1 MTSQNHVSQ
10 VDGASHSP
18 WSLWLERLASIL
30 RWHPPEEVILLSTAV
45 FVGVGTGYGAVFFI
59 WLIGRITDLRLTFE
73 QRAGI
78 VGLLTFM
85 VVAGLIVGVM
95 VSRWASE
102 AKGHGVPE
110 VMEAIAVRG
119 GRIRPRVAIVKILA
133 SGLTIGAGGSAGREG
148 PIVQV
153 GAALGSTVGQV
164 LRFANDRVQ
173 TLVAAGAAAGIA
185 ATFNAPIAGAIFAL
199 EVILGRFSARNFGA
213 VVISAVSAS
222 IISRIYLGDQ
232 PAFAVPAYPL
242 HHLGELPIYVVLGVL
257 AAIVAV
263 IFIRVLYALEDF
275 FDEWGIPMPLKT
287 ALGLLLTGG
296 VALLLPQYEIL
307 GPGLHMIGEV
317 IAENVPLAFQTMI
330 LLLILKLAATSFTLG
345 SGNSG
350 GVFAPSLFM
359 GAVLGGLVGQ
369 AAHALWPDVAINPGA
384 YAIVGMAA
392 TFAGAARAPMT
403 AVLIV
408 FEMSNDYKLILPL
421 MLATVI
427 ATFFAEALFK
437 ESIYTLKLKR
447 KGITIQ
453 AGRDVDVLQAV
464 TVGEVM
470 SRDFGAVS
478 TNTTLSELSDFFA
491 RTHRHGAIVLDEQGK
506 LWGLVTVSDLDRAV
520 EDELPRSTPVTEIG
534 TPRARLVVAYPDE
547 TLAEVL
553 TRMGIRGYGRLPVV
567 AREDPTHVV
576 GVIRREEVI
585 RAYNM
590 ALARRAELQHRAKRA
605 QLRNIDGTEF
615 VDITLNEGDAA
626 VGKRLVEIAPLLP
639 QDSIII
645 SIRRDGRMLI
655 PHGQTVF
662 QAGDSITAFVRT
674 SDIEQLF
681 QALKT
686 EAKSS
691 SAQA

>member
-1 MTSQNHVSQ
+1 
-10 VDGASHSP
+10 
-18 WSLWLERLASIL
+18 
-30 RWHPPEEVILLSTAV
+30 
-45 FVGVGTGYGAVFFI
+45 
-59 WLIGRITDLRLTFE
+59 
-73 QRAGI
+73 
-78 VGLLTFM
+78 
-85 VVAGLIVGVM
+85 
-95 VSRWASE
+95 
-102 AKGHGVPE
+102 
-110 VMEAIAVRG
+110 
-119 GRIRPRVAIVKILA
+119 
-133 SGLTIGAGGSAGREG
+133 
-148 PIVQV
+148 VQV
-153 GAALGSTVGQV
+153 GAALGSTIGQV
-164 LRFANDRVQ
+164 LHFANDRVQ

-185 ATFNAPIAGAIFAL
+185 ATFNAPIAGSIFAL

-242 HHLGELPIYVVLGVL
+242 HHLGELPIYVVLGILAAVL
-257 AAIVAV
+257 AIV
-263 IFIRVLYALEDF
+263 FIRVLYALEDF
-275 FDEWGIPMPLKT
+275 FDTWNAPMPLKT
-287 ALGLLLTGG
+287 TLGMFLTGL
-296 VALLLPQYEIL
+296 VALLLPGREVL

-317 IAENVPLAFQTMI
+317 IAENVPLTFQIMV

-369 AAHALWPDVAINPGA
+369 VAHSLWPDVAANPGA

-392 TFAGAARAPMT
+392 TFAGAARAPIT

-470 SRDFGAVS
+470 NHDFGAVS
-478 TNTTLSELSDFFA
+478 ANTTLTELSDFFA
-491 RTHRHGAIVLDEQGK
+491 RTHR
-506 LWGLVTVSDLDRAV
+506 VTVSDLDRVV
-520 EDELPRSTPVTEIG
+520 EDGLPRSTPVTEIG

-567 AREDPTHVV
+567 AREDPTHVL

-615 VDITLNEGDAA
+615 VDITLGEQDTA
-626 VGKRLVEIAPLLP
+626 VGKRLVELAPLLP

-674 SDIEQLF
+674 SDVEQLF
-681 QALKT
+681 NALKAG
-686 EAKSS
+686 EKSAS
-691 SAQA
+691 VT